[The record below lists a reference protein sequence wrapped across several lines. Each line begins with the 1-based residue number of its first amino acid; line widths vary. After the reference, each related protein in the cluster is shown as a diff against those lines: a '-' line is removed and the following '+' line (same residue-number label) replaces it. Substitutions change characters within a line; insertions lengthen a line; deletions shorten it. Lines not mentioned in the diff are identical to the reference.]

1 MEDEEYRIELGK
13 KIAELREGQKEKK
26 ADFAKKCEIDRT
38 TLYRIEL
45 GTHDTGI
52 CTLRRIAKALGVSVG
67 DLVTIL

>member
-13 KIAELREGQKEKK
+13 KITELREKQRERK

-52 CTLRRIAKALGVSVG
+52 CTLRRIAKVLSIPIG
-67 DLVTIL
+67 DLVTI